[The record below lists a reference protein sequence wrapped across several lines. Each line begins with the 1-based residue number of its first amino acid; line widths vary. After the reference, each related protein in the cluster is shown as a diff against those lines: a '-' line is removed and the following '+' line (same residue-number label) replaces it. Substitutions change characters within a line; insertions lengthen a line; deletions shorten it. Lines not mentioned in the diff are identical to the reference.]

1 MWRWKLQILM
11 STSGFNM
18 CNKAWI
24 AIPKL
29 LLENQRI
36 PFRIFPIII
45 STLKDSRLK
54 DPLEIPLSLIE
65 RPLEILL
72 SLIDR
77 PLEILLTPG
86 FAIWQTLGNSAASS
100 RLTPRKSSVDNLQIP
115 QKFHILNSPVWIITG
130 IAHSRK
136 YSNRGSWGHTFLKNP
151 LELWN
156 F

>member
-1 MWRWKLQILM
+1 M

-86 FAIWQTLGNSAASS
+86 FAN
-100 RLTPRKSSVDNLQIP
+100 
-115 QKFHILNSPVWIITG
+115 
-130 IAHSRK
+130 
-136 YSNRGSWGHTFLKNP
+136 
-151 LELWN
+151 
-156 F
+156 